1 MAKFTLIYPLQLDW
15 KSFCFAFVKAADLVA
30 GDSYSCYR
38 MDGQGKMH
46 PPHVLLHIMCDYLRI
61 NYNSTVNLQQQ
72 HKGRQPSTNLR
83 QGGKGVIGPI

>member
-1 MAKFTLIYPLQLDW
+1 
-15 KSFCFAFVKAADLVA
+15 
-30 GDSYSCYR
+30 
-38 MDGQGKMH
+38 MH

-83 QGGKGVIGPI
+83 QGGKGVIGPIKLKFAVPGDKLVICTLHNPPKIV